1 MPAES
6 PNEFVVTS
14 RVRTTIVQQLTSG
27 PTATGELLG
36 EISASESAVYDALSS
51 LEERGIARKRQG
63 TWRLTA
69 QGRLVADSV
78 EVWQATESF
87 LEIDPEYWQTHR
99 VDVIPDPF
107 RRRLPELGD
116 YEVHRDG
123 PGEPN
128 RAEQVAVSRM
138 AAAEA
143 PDITTPFYSLNHQE
157 NVPNNPETRMLV
169 TREATDISV
178 QRYRE
183 GHREELEDLPAVQ
196 MRLTTCQFAS
206 TIGDDFVLFGLPTVD
221 ADDASLSDTSATLVS
236 ETESAV
242 KWGKD
247 LFGYLWERS
256 EPMEPY
262 MVEHHADVLES
273 VGE

>member
-6 PNEFVVTS
+6 PNEFVITS
-14 RVRTTIVQQLTSG
+14 RVRTAIVQQLAAG

-51 LEERGIARKRQG
+51 LGERGIARKCQG
-63 TWRLTA
+63 TWALTA
-69 QGRLVADSV
+69 QGQIVANSV
-78 EVWQATESF
+78 EAWQATESF
-87 LEIDPEYWQTHR
+87 LEIDPEYWRTHR
-99 VDVIPDPF
+99 ADVIPDPF
-107 RRRLPELGD
+107 QRRLPELGD
-116 YEVHRDG
+116 YEVYRDG

-138 AAAEA
+138 AAADA
-143 PDITTPFYSLNHQE
+143 PDITTPFYSLNHQV
-157 NVPNNPETRMLV
+157 NVPDEPETRMLV

-196 MRLTTCQFAS
+196 MRLTRCQFAS
-206 TIGDDFVLFGLPTVD
+206 TIGEEFVLFGLPTVA
-221 ADDASLSDTSATLVS
+221 ADEPTLSDTSATLVS

-242 KWGKD
+242 EWGNE
-247 LFGYLWERS
+247 LFESLWERS
-256 EPMEPY
+256 DPIDPY
-262 MVEHHADVLES
+262 MVEHHADVLRD
-273 VGE
+273 